1 MSDRHTHYD
10 DTLARTL
17 RLNPLAWGLRT
28 TCPPGWPASQ
38 GLEGQLVV
46 RFRPFR
52 LRFELRAK

>member
-1 MSDRHTHYD
+1 MHCD

-28 TCPPGWPASQ
+28 ACRPGWPASR
-38 GLEGQLVV
+38 GLGGQLVV
-46 RFRPFR
+46 RLRPFR